1 MAKPEFNVA
10 LSDSLQLEYC
20 RYKQGKEFN
29 RYLINRILRYS
40 EGAIITN
47 VGQLERIGPDAESEL
62 KSFGTMLR
70 KSNLKK
76 QSLEELADK
85 TNYNIILSDKRDDF
99 PYVNITAAN
108 EPLQPVI
115 GGCFFRDRPRD
126 KAVSHIT
133 KLCAKAS
140 SILVYDAYLNRDE
153 RNIGTLATLLPDKKL
168 ELVYHPDHL
177 TPDTQTELLRLRP
190 KLTLQPQQLPTHH
203 DRYIVVDG
211 TIEIVLTS
219 GFCYLASHIK
229 EITYIIRRC
238 TTSRFI

>member
-1 MAKPEFNVA
+1 MAKPVYNVV

-29 RYLINRILRYS
+29 RYLVNRILRYS

-47 VGQLERIGPDAESEL
+47 VAQLERIGPEAETEL
-62 KSFGTMLR
+62 KSFGITLR
-70 KSNLKK
+70 KSDLKK
-76 QSLEELADK
+76 QSLEQLADR
-85 TNYNIILSDKRDDF
+85 TTYNIILSDSRDDF

-126 KAVSHIT
+126 KAVSHIS

-140 SILVYDAYLNRDE
+140 NILVYDAYLNHDA
-153 RNIGTLATLLPDKKL
+153 RNIGTLASLLPDKKL
-168 ELVYHPDHL
+168 ELVYHPGHL
-177 TPDTQTELLRLRP
+177 TPDAQAELLRLRP
-190 KLTLQPQQLPTHH
+190 NLTLQPRQLPTHH

-211 TIEIVLTS
+211 TIEIILTS

-229 EITYIIRRC
+229 EITYIIRHC